1 MNQREK
7 ILLLLGVIL
16 IVCTMALWEWPTESP
31 QPSSSPLRVG
41 QSAYDARFLPSA
53 LTRNLE
59 SRRTM
64 ILKNPRNIFAPLK
77 NPHRPKTVKATSPA
91 AKDVSL
97 PGLRPAPHR
106 PAGPSPAELADRQAK
121 KEMRQYKFLGYLTKE
136 GIRQG
141 FLSKDERIFIVQAG
155 ETLEKGITIRSIN
168 STEVVLFRHIKQ
180 TDTTIEATLP
190 LANDE
195 RDAP

>member
-1 MNQREK
+1 MSQREK
-7 ILLLLGVIL
+7 MLLLLGVIL
-16 IVCTMALWEWPTESP
+16 IVCTLALWEWPESP

-41 QSAYDARFLPSA
+41 QSTHDALFLPSA

-77 NPHRPKTVKATSPA
+77 NPHKPKTVKATSPA
-91 AKDVSL
+91 VKDVPL
-97 PGLRPAPHR
+97 PGLRQAPHR
-106 PAGPSPAELADRQAK
+106 PTGPSPAELAARQARE
-121 KEMRQYKFLGYLTKE
+121 EMRQYKFLGYLTKE
-136 GIRQG
+136 GIQQG

-155 ETLEKGITIRSIN
+155 ETLEKGITIRSIDP
-168 STEVVLFRHIKQ
+168 TEVVLSRHVKQ

-190 LANDE
+190 LTNDE
-195 RDAP
+195 RDAS